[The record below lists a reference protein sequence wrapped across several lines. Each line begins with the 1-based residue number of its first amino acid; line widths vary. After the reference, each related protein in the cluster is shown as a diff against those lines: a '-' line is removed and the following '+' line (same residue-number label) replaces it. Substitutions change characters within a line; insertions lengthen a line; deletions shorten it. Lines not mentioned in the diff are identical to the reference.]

1 MLDLNLIRENPEKI
15 KNALLKRM
23 DNVDFTELLQWDK
36 DRRELIANVDGL
48 KNKQNTVSKQIPVL
62 KKQGKDVTEYYGEMK
77 NLSNKIKELDQELN
91 AISDKIQTFMAAL
104 PNLPDDDVVAGGKEN
119 NKPIREW
126 GKKLNLILNSR
137 IMWSL
142 QRISILLIMKEE

>member
-126 GKKLNLILNSR
+126 GKN
-137 IMWSL
+137 
-142 QRISILLIMKEE
+142 